1 MEKLTLDRITGKRA
15 DNKNEYLLIKPEHPD
30 NLKKLATPK
39 KLPSQK
45 TCKNV
50 KNGKWHY

>member
-1 MEKLTLDRITGKRA
+1 MKKLTLDRITGKRA

-30 NLKKLATPK
+30 NLKEVSKPKLN
-39 KLPSQK
+39 PSQK
-45 TCKNV
+45 KSQNI